1 MDAMAE
7 PARGPRES
15 GAAMGPADRRA
26 GEGGASSS
34 SGDGASSASG
44 DGASPSPG
52 KVDAPSSPG
61 DDRALPARID
71 EHVRAAPADEHV
83 RAAFVD
89 ACRLDVETAKPG
101 NVSVD
106 SEGHGM
112 SAAQFVASAEAAA
125 DALLARRAP
134 VGQRILDAVAR
145 TRAAVGCNTNL
156 GIVLLIAPLAAALEE
171 VPRPLGAQA
180 WHAATERVLARLDI
194 DDARLAYR
202 AIALANPG
210 GLGDAPEQSVHH
222 APTVGLRDAMALAA
236 ARDSIAR
243 QYAEGFRDI
252 FETGLAALREVPAAS
267 LHTATLNVFLRFL
280 GAWPDS
286 HIVRKHG
293 AAVAQSVTLAARARH
308 AQWLRTLDEAGSAA
322 ASVPLQAWDAELK
335 AAAINPG
342 TSADLTVATLFVALC
357 LAGPRHSGGSRH
369 AP

>member
-1 MDAMAE
+1 MR
-7 PARGPRES
+7 PANS
-15 GAAMGPADRRA
+15 GVSGGVQPITADQCIRT
-26 GEGGASSS
+26 
-34 SGDGASSASG
+34 
-44 DGASPSPG
+44 
-52 KVDAPSSPG
+52 
-61 DDRALPARID
+61 
-71 EHVRAAPADEHV
+71 
-83 RAAFVD
+83 AFLN
-89 ACRLDVETAKPG
+89 ACRLDVETPKPG
-101 NVSVD
+101 NVSMD

-112 SAAQFVASAEAAA
+112 SAAQFIASADAAA
-125 DALLARRAP
+125 AALLARGAP
-134 VGQRILDAVAR
+134 VGQRVLDAVTR

-156 GIVLLIAPLAAALEE
+156 GILLLVAPLVAALEQAE
-171 VPRPLGAQA
+171 RPLSAQA
-180 WHAATERVLARLDI
+180 WQAATEQVLTRLDI

-210 GLGDAPEQSVHH
+210 GLGDAPEQSVHD

-252 FETGLAALREVPAAS
+252 FETGLAALRELPAAS
-267 LHTATLNVFLRFL
+267 PRTMALNVFLTFL

-293 AAVAQSVTLAARARH
+293 VAVAQSVTLAARARH
-308 AQWLRTLDEAGSAA
+308 AQWLRTLGEAGSAA
-322 ASVPLQAWDAELK
+322 AGVPLDAWDAELK

-357 LAGPRHSGGSRH
+357 LDEPGHASGLRY

>member
-1 MDAMAE
+1 
-7 PARGPRES
+7 
-15 GAAMGPADRRA
+15 
-26 GEGGASSS
+26 
-34 SGDGASSASG
+34 
-44 DGASPSPG
+44 
-52 KVDAPSSPG
+52 
-61 DDRALPARID
+61 
-71 EHVRAAPADEHV
+71 
-83 RAAFVD
+83 
-89 ACRLDVETAKPG
+89 
-101 NVSVD
+101 
-106 SEGHGM
+106 M
-112 SAAQFVASAEAAA
+112 SAAQFIASAEAAA
-125 DALLARRAP
+125 DALLARGAP
-134 VGQRILDAVAR
+134 VGQRVVDAVAR

-156 GIVLLIAPLAAALEE
+156 GILLLIAPLAAALDQAA
-171 VPRPLGAQA
+171 RPLTAQT

-236 ARDSIAR
+236 TRDSIAR

-252 FETGLAALREVPAAS
+252 FETGLGALREVPAAS
-267 LHTATLNVFLRFL
+267 LHAATLNVFLRFL

-293 AAVAQSVTLAARARH
+293 AAVAQSVTLAARARR

-322 ASVPLQAWDAELK
+322 AGVPLKAWDAELK
-335 AAAINPG
+335 TAAINPG

-357 LAGPRHSGGSRH
+357 VAEPRHASGSRH